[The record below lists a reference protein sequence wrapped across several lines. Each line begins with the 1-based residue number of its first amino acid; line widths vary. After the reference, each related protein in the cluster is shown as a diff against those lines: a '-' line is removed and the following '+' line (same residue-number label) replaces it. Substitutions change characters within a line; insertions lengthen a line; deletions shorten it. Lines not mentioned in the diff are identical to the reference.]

1 VPISQIQMLRSD
13 VKNRIGNPPRS
24 SEPPIILRA
33 NEENHRSWVQ
43 LPPGPFL
50 PAREIRYYIEFVLD
64 NCRTNLAAIPL
75 ESQIRRSFL
84 MRCLTSLGFLD
95 LCLLAYAVQS
105 VMLFQ
110 H

>member
-1 VPISQIQMLRSD
+1 
-13 VKNRIGNPPRS
+13 
-24 SEPPIILRA
+24 
-33 NEENHRSWVQ
+33 
-43 LPPGPFL
+43 
-50 PAREIRYYIEFVLD
+50 
-64 NCRTNLAAIPL
+64 L

-95 LCLLAYAVQS
+95 LCLLAYTVQS